1 MTQQLFPAMPLS
13 GWRISLSAVSV
24 DSLVEGDGVHGLLAR
39 QQEPAEELLWAH
51 CRTNNGEMP
60 LGRKTNFTGERKC
73 VFD

>member
-1 MTQQLFPAMPLS
+1 MPLP
-13 GWRISLSAVSV
+13 GWRISLSAVFA

-39 QQEPAEELLWAH
+39 LQESFEELLWAH
-51 CRTNNGEMP
+51 CRTNNDEMP